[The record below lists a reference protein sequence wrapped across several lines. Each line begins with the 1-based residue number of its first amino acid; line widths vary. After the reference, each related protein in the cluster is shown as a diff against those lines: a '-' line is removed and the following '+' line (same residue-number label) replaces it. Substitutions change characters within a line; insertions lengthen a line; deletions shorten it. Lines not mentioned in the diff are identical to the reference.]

1 MMMKPT
7 TGNRRTTLTLPA
19 EYLEMAD
26 RIARERRV
34 NLSVVVSEAL
44 GEGLRVRGEQRR
56 TEEILELYKTA
67 FSGFSEEELMVL
79 DGIVLQP
86 E

>member
-1 MMMKPT
+1 MNKPT
-7 TGNRRTTLTLPA
+7 LGNRRTTLTLPA
-19 EYLEMAD
+19 EYLDMAD

-44 GEGLRVRGEQRR
+44 GEGLRVRGEHRR